1 MAKTKVFLS
10 GPIRGLPRD
19 LSLGWRKDAKKLLSP
34 QVEVM
39 HALRGRE
46 VKETLPDPRVAVH
59 RDKRD
64 IRIADI
70 LLVNDTFAEASMI
83 GTAMEVVYAHEREK
97 LVVLFGNGHEKD
109 YWLNYH
115 AHVRFE
121 TLEEA
126 CAFILEH
133 YSG

>member
-1 MAKTKVFLS
+1 MNKVFLS
-10 GPIRGLPRD
+10 GPIRGLPRE
-19 LSLGWRKDAKKLLSP
+19 LSLGWRNEAKRLLEPKL
-34 QVEVM
+34 QVF

-46 VKETLPDPRVAVH
+46 TKETLPDPRIAVH

-64 IRIADI
+64 IRNADI
-70 LLVNDTFAEASMI
+70 LLVNDTFAGASMI

-97 LVVLFGNGHEKD
+97 LIVLFGDGHSKD

-115 AHVRFE
+115 AHVRFD
-121 TLEEA
+121 TLAQA

-133 YSG
+133 YSE

>member
-1 MAKTKVFLS
+1 MNKVFLS
-10 GPIRGLPRD
+10 GPIRGLPRE
-19 LSLGWRKDAKKLLSP
+19 LSLGWRNKAKELLEP
-34 QVEVM
+34 KVAIL

-46 VKETLPDPRVAVH
+46 VKETLPDPRIAIH

-64 IRIADI
+64 IRHSDI

-83 GTAMEVVYAHEREK
+83 GTAMEVVYAYEREK
-97 LVVLFGNGHEKD
+97 LIVLFGDGHSKD

-133 YSG
+133 YSD